1 MTSIPPQE
9 EAHVV
14 IVDYEDVRKD
24 PSPGHSLASLLE
36 KAYGSSGSLGI
47 LAIRNVPG
55 FVSAKRAFLPMAH
68 TLAHLPNDY
77 LQEKLTDVDSMYN
90 AGWSHGKEKLG
101 DEPDWAKGSFYF
113 NPLTDQPGTQED
125 RAKFPASYPC
135 NIWPDRIPDFEVN
148 AKRIGTLMKDVVVHL
163 SKHLDAFAHE
173 KNPEYAPDTL
183 YQAMKTTEKVKGR
196 LLYYF
201 PLSCQDATSEDSWI
215 GWHNDSGFL
224 TALAGDLYVNDDT
237 GEVLSESPD
246 PNAGL
251 YVVDRQDRVVHVSI
265 PHDCMAV
272 QMGECVQILSGG
284 SVVATPHCVRGVVV
298 AQNVVDRQ
306 DHVVHVSIPRDCM
319 AVHMGEC
326 VQILTGGSVVA
337 TPHCVRGV
345 VVAQSSSGSGN
356 SHLPVARIS
365 LPCFIDLPPNVPL
378 CMPGCTKEQ
387 VLTAGVGSSRVPPL
401 SARWTHNG
409 MLFGDFLQKT
419 FSLYYDWSSS
429 KAE

>member
-1 MTSIPPQE
+1 
-9 EAHVV
+9 
-14 IVDYEDVRKD
+14 
-24 PSPGHSLASLLE
+24 
-36 KAYGSSGSLGI
+36 
-47 LAIRNVPG
+47 
-55 FVSAKRAFLPMAH
+55 
-68 TLAHLPNDY
+68 
-77 LQEKLTDVDSMYN
+77 
-90 AGWSHGKEKLG
+90 
-101 DEPDWAKGSFYF
+101 
-113 NPLTDQPGTQED
+113 
-125 RAKFPASYPC
+125 
-135 NIWPDRIPDFEVN
+135 VN

-251 YVVDRQDRVVHVSI
+251 YVVDRQD
-265 PHDCMAV
+265 
-272 QMGECVQILSGG
+272 
-284 SVVATPHCVRGVVV
+284 
-298 AQNVVDRQ
+298 
-306 DHVVHVSIPRDCM
+306 HVVHVSIPRDCM

-337 TPHCVRGV
+337 TPHCVQGV

>member
-36 KAYGSSGSLGI
+36 KAYGSSGSLGV
-47 LAIRNVPG
+47 LAIRYVPG
-55 FVSAKRAFLPMAH
+55 FVSAKKAFLPMAH

-77 LQEKLTDVDSMYN
+77 LQENLTDVDSMYN

-135 NIWPDRIPDFEVN
+135 NIWPDHIPDFEVN
-148 AKRIGTLMKDVVVHL
+148 AKHIGTLMKDVVVHL
-163 SKHLDAFAHE
+163 SKHIDAFAHE

-201 PLSCQDATSEDSWI
+201 PLSCQDAASEDSWI

-272 QMGECVQILSGG
+272 Q
-284 SVVATPHCVRGVVV
+284 
-298 AQNVVDRQ
+298 
-306 DHVVHVSIPRDCM
+306 
-319 AVHMGEC
+319 MGEC

-387 VLTAGVGSSRVPPL
+387 VLTAGVGSARVPPL